1 MTISRS
7 YIETIY
13 QSGAVKRNG
22 VVKMKKYYFYQ
33 DELIQDLK
41 KIIEKNN
48 RCMKERNMIIIVE
61 NQDKNGTILSNKHI
75 SRDVAMSLLTSAI
88 CNILYHEKADFVT
101 LEMIAEHCRQ
111 NILYVLEDIQKQEER
126 Q

>member
-1 MTISRS
+1 
-7 YIETIY
+7 
-13 QSGAVKRNG
+13 
-22 VVKMKKYYFYQ
+22 MKKYYFYQ

-111 NILYVLEDIQKQEER
+111 NILYVLEEIQKQEER

>member
-1 MTISRS
+1 
-7 YIETIY
+7 
-13 QSGAVKRNG
+13 
-22 VVKMKKYYFYQ
+22 MKKYYFYQ

-48 RCMKERNMIIIVE
+48 RCIEERNMIMIVE

-75 SRDVAMSLLTSAI
+75 SRDVAMSLLISTF
-88 CNILYHEKADFVT
+88 CNILYHEKADAVT
-101 LEMIAEHCRQ
+101 LEMVAEHCKQ
-111 NILYVLEDIQKQEER
+111 NILYVLEEIQKQERR

>member
-1 MTISRS
+1 
-7 YIETIY
+7 
-13 QSGAVKRNG
+13 
-22 VVKMKKYYFYQ
+22 MKKYYFYQ

-48 RCMKERNMIIIVE
+48 RCIEERNMIMIVE

-75 SRDVAMSLLTSAI
+75 SRDVAMSLLISTF
-88 CNILYHEKADFVT
+88 CNVLYHEKADSVT
-101 LEMIAEHCRQ
+101 LEMIAEYCKE
-111 NILYVLEDIQKQEER
+111 NILYVLEEIQRQKER

>member
-48 RCMKERNMIIIVE
+48 SYIEERNMIIIVE

-75 SRDVAMSLLTSAI
+75 SRDAAMSLLVSTF

-111 NILYVLEDIQKQEER
+111 NILYVLEEIQKQEER

>member
-75 SRDVAMSLLTSAI
+75 SRDVAMSLLTSGI

-111 NILYVLEDIQKQEER
+111 NILYVLEEIQKQEER

>member
-101 LEMIAEHCRQ
+101 LEMIAEHFRQ
-111 NILYVLEDIQKQEER
+111 NILYVLEEIQKQEER

>member
-1 MTISRS
+1 
-7 YIETIY
+7 
-13 QSGAVKRNG
+13 
-22 VVKMKKYYFYQ
+22 MKKYYFYQ

-41 KIIEKNN
+41 KIIKKNN
-48 RCMKERNMIIIVE
+48 SYIEERNMIIIVE

-111 NILYVLEDIQKQEER
+111 NILYVLEEIQKQEER

>member
-101 LEMIAEHCRQ
+101 LEMIAEHCKH
-111 NILYVLEDIQKQEER
+111 NILYALEEIQRQKER